1 MMKCYLRSH
10 NFSELGNLSSRLVFG
25 VISGHIFISLA
36 FRECKKDCSI
46 LKIILV
52 QVFCPLKD
60 EITRLPIGFSLKATA
75 RKYFPGA
82 CI

>member
-1 MMKCYLRSH
+1 MLPVH
-10 NFSELGNLSSRLVFG
+10 NFSELENLSSRLVFG

-36 FRECKKDCSI
+36 FRKCKKDCSI

-52 QVFCPLKD
+52 QDFCPLKD
-60 EITRLPIGFSLKATA
+60 EIIRFPIGFRLKATA
-75 RKYFPGA
+75 QKYFPGA